1 MKYIKTY
8 EGSGFGPSY
17 SGHKEPIPKFN
28 IGDEVMVVYD
38 LEQFG
43 RPYGIVAGDLVTI
56 TDYWI
61 NGNGV
66 ITYFIDSP
74 KLREIKKGLDTRWT
88 SFDEFHF
95 DTEWHIAAK
104 KYNL

>member
-8 EGSGFGPSY
+8 EGSGFGKSY
-17 SGHKEPIPKFN
+17 PGHEEPTPKFQ

-38 LEQFG
+38 LVEFG
-43 RPYGIVAGDLVTI
+43 HPYGIVAGDLVTI

-66 ITYFIDSP
+66 ISYYIDSP
-74 KLREIKKGLDTRWT
+74 KIRKIKKGIDTRYT
-88 SFDEFHF
+88 NFNEFHF